1 MVGDTVIEA
10 GILLLTAIKK
20 HYPKY
25 QGYISTRIHET
36 DKGMRE
42 EINRRLTMLSSHMD
56 TMESRFLETRN
67 TDGISGVNRIRKT
80 IAQFSQDSVFTATGT
95 TSQQSI
101 APTLSKKHAKA
112 LMEHDLS
119 VLESIRETFQ
129 MVNKAQDK
137 DAKGEEISR
146 QDLMEIEQKIVGI
159 RNKFN
164 DRISYMEQI

>member
-1 MVGDTVIEA
+1 
-10 GILLLTAIKK
+10 
-20 HYPKY
+20 
-25 QGYISTRIHET
+25 
-36 DKGMRE
+36 
-42 EINRRLTMLSSHMD
+42 MD

-67 TDGISGVNRIRKT
+67 TDGISGVNRIERLLHNFHK
-80 IAQFSQDSVFTATGT
+80 IQYSQRQT

-101 APTLSKKHAKA
+101 APTLSKKHAKS